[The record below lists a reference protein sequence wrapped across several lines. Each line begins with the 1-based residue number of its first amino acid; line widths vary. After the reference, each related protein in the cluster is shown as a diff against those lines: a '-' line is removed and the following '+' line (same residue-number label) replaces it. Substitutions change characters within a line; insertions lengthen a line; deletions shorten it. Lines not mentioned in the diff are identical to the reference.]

1 MKFQFVSKPIFNSL
15 TVNNLNN
22 TERGI
27 AMKESEIKA
36 LVTLLDDDDIEVVQ
50 HVEKQLR
57 TIGGSVIPLLEDH
70 WQENGLNPLLQKKI
84 EDLIHDLQYNL
95 LITRLVE
102 WKNNGYQDLLEGMWL
117 VATYQYPDLSLE
129 KLRQSINDIYFDV
142 WLEFRDDLHPH
153 DQVRILNQVFFEKYK
168 FLSNT
173 KNFHSPANSMLNQV
187 FEQRKG
193 NPISLCVIYM
203 LIAKR
208 LGMPVSGVNLPS
220 LFVLTYKNPQIQFYI
235 NVFNRGLIFSK
246 ADISNYIKQMHLVPQ
261 DSFYQPCTNLDIIS
275 RVFRNLIV
283 SFEKVSDVERVQEVE
298 KILKLLTE

>member
-1 MKFQFVSKPIFNSL
+1 
-15 TVNNLNN
+15 
-22 TERGI
+22 
-27 AMKESEIKA
+27 MKESEIKA

-57 TIGGSVIPLLEDH
+57 NIGGAVIPMLEDH

-95 LITRLVE
+95 VTSRLLA
-102 WKNNGYQDLLEGMWL
+102 WKNDGHQDLLEGMWL
-117 VATYQYPDLSLE
+117 IATYQYPDLSLE

-168 FLSNT
+168 FVSNT

-187 FEQRKG
+187 FEQKKG

-246 ADISNYIKQMHLVPQ
+246 IDISNYIKQMHLVPQ
-261 DSFYQPCTNLDIIS
+261 DSFYQPCTNLEIIC
-275 RVFRNLIV
+275 RVLRNLIV
-283 SFEKVSDVERVQEVE
+283 SFEKVSDLERVQEVE
-298 KILKLLTE
+298 KILKLMME

>member
-1 MKFQFVSKPIFNSL
+1 
-15 TVNNLNN
+15 
-22 TERGI
+22 
-27 AMKESEIKA
+27 MKESEIKA

-57 TIGGSVIPLLEDH
+57 TIGGAVIPLLEDH
-70 WQENGLNPLLQKKI
+70 WQENGLNPILQKRI
-84 EDLIHDLQYNL
+84 EDLIHNLQYNL
-95 LITRLVE
+95 LVSRLVE
-102 WKNNGYQDLLEGMWL
+102 WKNGGYQDLLEGMWI

-203 LIAKR
+203 LIARR

-246 ADISNYIKQMHLVPQ
+246 VDISNYIKQMHLLPQ
-261 DSFYQPCTNLDIIS
+261 ESFFQPCTNLDIVS
-275 RVFRNLIV
+275 RVLRNLIV
-283 SFEKVSDVERVQEVE
+283 SFEKVSDLERVQEVE
-298 KILKLLTE
+298 SILKLLTD

>member
-1 MKFQFVSKPIFNSL
+1 
-15 TVNNLNN
+15 
-22 TERGI
+22 
-27 AMKESEIKA
+27 MKESEIKA
-36 LVTLLDDDDIEVVQ
+36 LVTLLDDDDMEVVQ

-70 WQENGLNPLLQKKI
+70 WQENGLNPVLQKKI

-95 LITRLVE
+95 LTTRLLE
-102 WKNNGYQDLLEGMWL
+102 WKKDGHQDLLEGMWML
-117 VATYQYPDLSLE
+117 ATYQYPDLSLE

-168 FLSNT
+168 FIANT

-208 LGMPVSGVNLPS
+208 LGMPISGVNLPS
-220 LFVLTYKNPQIQFYI
+220 LFVLTFKNPQIQFYI
-235 NVFNRGLIFSK
+235 NVFNRGLIFTK
-246 ADISNYIKQMHLVPQ
+246 VDISNYIKQMHLLPQ
-261 DSFYQPCTNLDIIS
+261 DSFYQPCTNLDIVC
-275 RVFRNLIV
+275 RVLRNLIV
-283 SFEKVSDVERVQEVE
+283 SFEKVSDVERVHEME
-298 KILKLLTE
+298 NILKLLSE

>member
-1 MKFQFVSKPIFNSL
+1 
-15 TVNNLNN
+15 
-22 TERGI
+22 
-27 AMKESEIKA
+27 MKESEIKA

-57 TIGGSVIPLLEDH
+57 TMGGSVIPLLEDH
-70 WQENGLNPLLQKKI
+70 WQENGLNPILQKRI
-84 EDLIHDLQYNL
+84 EDLIHNLQYNL
-95 LITRLVE
+95 LVSRLLE
-102 WKNNGYQDLLEGMWL
+102 WKENGFQDLLEGMWI

-129 KLRQSINDIYFDV
+129 KLKQSINDIYFDV

-153 DQVRILNQVFFEKYK
+153 DQIRILNQVFFEKYK

-208 LGMPVSGVNLPS
+208 LGIPVSGVNLPS

-246 ADISNYIKQMHLVPQ
+246 ADISNYIKQMHLLPQ
-261 DSFYQPCTNLDIIS
+261 ESFFQPCTNLDIVS
-275 RVFRNLIV
+275 RVLRNLIV
-283 SFEKVSDVERVQEVE
+283 SFEKVSDLERVREVE
-298 KILKLLTE
+298 KILKLLSE

>member
-1 MKFQFVSKPIFNSL
+1 
-15 TVNNLNN
+15 
-22 TERGI
+22 
-27 AMKESEIKA
+27 MKESEIKA

-70 WQENGLNPLLQKKI
+70 WQENGLNPILQKKI

-102 WKNNGYQDLLEGMWL
+102 WKNSGYQDLLEGMWL

-168 FLSNT
+168 FVSNT

-283 SFEKVSDVERVQEVE
+283 SFEKVSDLERVQEVE
-298 KILKLLTE
+298 KILKILTE

>member
-1 MKFQFVSKPIFNSL
+1 
-15 TVNNLNN
+15 
-22 TERGI
+22 
-27 AMKESEIKA
+27 MKESEIKA

-70 WQENGLNPLLQKKI
+70 WQENGLNPILQKRI

-95 LITRLVE
+95 FVSRLLD
-102 WKNNGYQDLLEGMWL
+102 WKQSGYQDLLEGMWI

-142 WLEFRDDLHPH
+142 WLEFRDELHPH

-203 LIAKR
+203 LIARR

-235 NVFNRGLIFSK
+235 NVFNRGLIFTK
-246 ADISNYIKQMHLVPQ
+246 ADISNYIKQMHLLPQ
-261 DSFYQPCTNLDIIS
+261 ESFYQPCTNLDIVS
-275 RVFRNLIV
+275 RVLRNLIV

-298 KILKLLTE
+298 KILKLLSE

>member
-1 MKFQFVSKPIFNSL
+1 
-15 TVNNLNN
+15 
-22 TERGI
+22 
-27 AMKESEIKA
+27 MKESEIKA

-70 WQENGLNPLLQKKI
+70 WQENGLNPILQKKI

-95 LITRLVE
+95 LVSRLLE
-102 WKNNGYQDLLEGMWL
+102 WKNGGYQDLLEGMWI

-153 DQVRILNQVFFEKYK
+153 DQVRILNQFFFEKYK
-168 FLSNT
+168 FISNT

-203 LIAKR
+203 LIARR

-220 LFVLTYKNPQIQFYI
+220 LFVLTYKNPQIQFYV

-246 ADISNYIKQMHLVPQ
+246 ADISNYIKQMHLLPQ
-261 DSFYQPCTNLDIIS
+261 DSFYQPCTNLDIVC
-275 RVFRNLIV
+275 RVLRNLIV
-283 SFEKVSDVERVQEVE
+283 SFEKVSDVERVNEVE
-298 KILKLLTE
+298 KVLKLLMD

>member
-1 MKFQFVSKPIFNSL
+1 
-15 TVNNLNN
+15 
-22 TERGI
+22 
-27 AMKESEIKA
+27 MKESEIKA

-57 TIGGSVIPLLEDH
+57 TIGGAVIPLLEDH
-70 WQENGLNPLLQKKI
+70 WQENGLNPMLQKKI

-95 LITRLVE
+95 VSSRLLE
-102 WKNNGYQDLLEGMWL
+102 WKRNGFQDLLEGMWII
-117 VATYQYPDLSLE
+117 ATYQYPDLSLE
-129 KLRQSINDIYFDV
+129 KLRQSINDVYFDV

-153 DQVRILNQVFFEKYK
+153 DQVRILNQVFFDKYK

-246 ADISNYIKQMHLVPQ
+246 IDISNYIKQMHLLPQ
-261 DSFYQPCTNLDIIS
+261 DTFYQPCTNLDIVC
-275 RVFRNLIV
+275 RVLRNLIV

-298 KILKLLTE
+298 NILKLMME

>member
-1 MKFQFVSKPIFNSL
+1 
-15 TVNNLNN
+15 
-22 TERGI
+22 
-27 AMKESEIKA
+27 MKESEIKA

-70 WQENGLNPLLQKKI
+70 WQENGLNPVLQKKI
-84 EDLIHDLQYNL
+84 EDLIHDLQYSL
-95 LITRLVE
+95 LTTRLLE
-102 WKNNGYQDLLEGMWL
+102 WKNGGHQDLLEGMWII
-117 VATYQYPDLSLE
+117 ATYQYPDLSLE

-168 FLSNT
+168 FAANT

-187 FEQRKG
+187 FEQKKG

-208 LGMPVSGVNLPS
+208 LGLPISGVNLPS

-246 ADISNYIKQMHLVPQ
+246 ADISNYIKQMHLLPQ
-261 DSFYQPCTNLDIIS
+261 DSFYQPCTNLDIVC
-275 RVFRNLIV
+275 RVLRNLIV
-283 SFEKVSDVERVQEVE
+283 SFEKVSDVERVNEIE
-298 KILKLLTE
+298 NILKLLSE

>member
-1 MKFQFVSKPIFNSL
+1 
-15 TVNNLNN
+15 
-22 TERGI
+22 
-27 AMKESEIKA
+27 MKESEIKA

-70 WQENGLNPLLQKKI
+70 WQENGLNPVLQKKI

-95 LITRLVE
+95 LTTRLLE
-102 WKNNGYQDLLEGMWL
+102 WKKDGHQDLLEGMWML
-117 VATYQYPDLSLE
+117 ATYQYPDLSLE

-153 DQVRILNQVFFEKYK
+153 DQVRILNQVFFEKHK
-168 FLSNT
+168 FIPNT

-187 FEQRKG
+187 FEQKKG

-208 LGMPVSGVNLPS
+208 LGMPISGVNLPS

-246 ADISNYIKQMHLVPQ
+246 ADISNYIKQMHLLPQ
-261 DSFYQPCTNLDIIS
+261 DSFYQPCTNLDIVC
-275 RVFRNLIV
+275 RVLRNLIV
-283 SFEKVSDVERVQEVE
+283 SFVKVSDVERVHEME
-298 KILKLLTE
+298 TILKLLSE

>member
-1 MKFQFVSKPIFNSL
+1 
-15 TVNNLNN
+15 
-22 TERGI
+22 
-27 AMKESEIKA
+27 MKESEIKA

-50 HVEKQLR
+50 HVERQLR

-70 WQENGLNPLLQKKI
+70 WQENGLNPVLQKKI
-84 EDLIHDLQYNL
+84 EDLIHDLQYGL
-95 LITRLVE
+95 LTTRLLE
-102 WKNNGYQDLLEGMWL
+102 WKKGGFQDLLEGMWI

-187 FEQRKG
+187 FEQKKG

-203 LIAKR
+203 LIARR

-235 NVFNRGLIFSK
+235 NVFNRGLIFTK
-246 ADISNYIKQMHLVPQ
+246 VDISNYIKQMHLLPQ
-261 DSFYQPCTNLDIIS
+261 DSFYQPCTNLDIVC
-275 RVFRNLIV
+275 RVLRNLIV
-283 SFEKVSDVERVQEVE
+283 SFEKVSDVERVREIE
-298 KILKLLTE
+298 HILKLMSE

>member
-1 MKFQFVSKPIFNSL
+1 MKD
-15 TVNNLNN
+15 
-22 TERGI
+22 
-27 AMKESEIKA
+27 SEIKA

-168 FLSNT
+168 FVSNT

-298 KILKLLTE
+298 KILKILTE

>member
-1 MKFQFVSKPIFNSL
+1 
-15 TVNNLNN
+15 
-22 TERGI
+22 
-27 AMKESEIKA
+27 MKESEIKA
-36 LVTLLDDDDIEVVQ
+36 LVTLLDDEDIEVVQ

-57 TIGGSVIPLLEDH
+57 TIGGAVIPLLEDH
-70 WQENGLNPLLQKKI
+70 WQENGLNPVLQKKI

-95 LITRLVE
+95 LVTRLVE
-102 WKNNGYQDLLEGMWL
+102 WKNNGHQDLLEGMWI
-117 VATYQYPDLSLE
+117 VATYQYPDISLE
-129 KLRQSINDIYFDV
+129 KLRQNLNDIYFDT

-153 DQVRILNQVFFEKYK
+153 DQVRILNQVFFDKYK
-168 FLSNT
+168 FQANT

-193 NPISLCVIYM
+193 NPISLCIIYM

-246 ADISNYIKQMHLVPQ
+246 IDISNYIKQMHLLPQ
-261 DSFYQPCTNLDIIS
+261 DSFYQPCTNLDIVC
-275 RVFRNLIV
+275 RVLRNLIV
-283 SFEKVSDVERVQEVE
+283 SFEKVSDVERAQEIENV
-298 KILKLLTE
+298 LKLLTE

>member
-1 MKFQFVSKPIFNSL
+1 
-15 TVNNLNN
+15 
-22 TERGI
+22 
-27 AMKESEIKA
+27 MKESEIKA
-36 LVTLLDDDDIEVVQ
+36 LVTLLDDDDMEVVQ

-70 WQENGLNPLLQKKI
+70 WQENGLNPVLQKKI

-95 LITRLVE
+95 LTTRLLE
-102 WKNNGYQDLLEGMWL
+102 WKKDGHQDLLEGMWML
-117 VATYQYPDLSLE
+117 ATYQYPDLSLE
-129 KLRQSINDIYFDV
+129 KLKQSINDIYFDV

-153 DQVRILNQVFFEKYK
+153 DQIRILNQVFFEKYK
-168 FLSNT
+168 FIANT

-220 LFVLTYKNPQIQFYI
+220 LFVLTFKNPQIQFYI
-235 NVFNRGLIFSK
+235 NVFNRGLIFTK
-246 ADISNYIKQMHLVPQ
+246 VDISNYIKQMHLLPQ
-261 DSFYQPCTNLDIIS
+261 DSFYQPCTNLDIVC
-275 RVFRNLIV
+275 RVLRNLIV
-283 SFEKVSDVERVQEVE
+283 SFEKVSDVERVHEME
-298 KILKLLTE
+298 NILKLLSE

>member
-1 MKFQFVSKPIFNSL
+1 
-15 TVNNLNN
+15 
-22 TERGI
+22 
-27 AMKESEIKA
+27 MKESEIKA

-57 TIGGSVIPLLEDH
+57 TMGGSVIPLLEDH
-70 WQENGLNPLLQKKI
+70 WQENGLNPILQKRI
-84 EDLIHDLQYNL
+84 EDLIHNLQYNL
-95 LITRLVE
+95 LVSRLLE
-102 WKNNGYQDLLEGMWL
+102 WKENGFQDLLEGMWI

-129 KLRQSINDIYFDV
+129 KLKQSINDIYFDV

-153 DQVRILNQVFFEKYK
+153 DQIRILNQVFFEKYK

-203 LIAKR
+203 LIARR
-208 LGMPVSGVNLPS
+208 LGIPVSGVNLPS

-246 ADISNYIKQMHLVPQ
+246 ADISNYIKQMHLLPQ
-261 DSFYQPCTNLDIIS
+261 DSFFQPCTNLDIVS
-275 RVFRNLIV
+275 RVLRNLIV
-283 SFEKVSDVERVQEVE
+283 SFEKVSDLERVKEVE
-298 KILKLLTE
+298 KILKLLSE

>member
-1 MKFQFVSKPIFNSL
+1 
-15 TVNNLNN
+15 
-22 TERGI
+22 
-27 AMKESEIKA
+27 MKESEIKA
-36 LVTLLDDDDIEVVQ
+36 LVTLLDDDDMEVVQ

-70 WQENGLNPLLQKKI
+70 WQENGLNPVLQKKI

-95 LITRLVE
+95 LTTRLLE
-102 WKNNGYQDLLEGMWL
+102 WKKGGHQDLLEGMWML
-117 VATYQYPDLSLE
+117 ATYQYPDLSLE

-168 FLSNT
+168 FIANT

-208 LGMPVSGVNLPS
+208 LGMPISGVNLPS
-220 LFVLTYKNPQIQFYI
+220 LFVLTFKNPQIQFYI
-235 NVFNRGLIFSK
+235 NVFNRGLIFTK
-246 ADISNYIKQMHLVPQ
+246 VDISNYIKQMHLLPQ
-261 DSFYQPCTNLDIIS
+261 DSFYQPCTNLDIVC
-275 RVFRNLIV
+275 RVLRNLIV
-283 SFEKVSDVERVQEVE
+283 SFEKVSDVERVHEME
-298 KILKLLTE
+298 NILKLLSE

>member
-1 MKFQFVSKPIFNSL
+1 
-15 TVNNLNN
+15 
-22 TERGI
+22 
-27 AMKESEIKA
+27 MKESEIKA

-70 WQENGLNPLLQKKI
+70 WQENGLNPILQKRI

-95 LITRLVE
+95 LVSRLLE
-102 WKNNGYQDLLEGMWL
+102 WKKNGFQDLLEGMWI

-246 ADISNYIKQMHLVPQ
+246 ADISNYIKQMHLLPQ
-261 DSFYQPCTNLDIIS
+261 ESFFQPCTNLDIVS
-275 RVFRNLIV
+275 RVLRNLIV
-283 SFEKVSDVERVQEVE
+283 SFEKVSDLERVHEVE
-298 KILKLLTE
+298 SILKLLTD

>member
-1 MKFQFVSKPIFNSL
+1 
-15 TVNNLNN
+15 
-22 TERGI
+22 
-27 AMKESEIKA
+27 MKESEIKA

-70 WQENGLNPLLQKKI
+70 WQENGLNPVLQKKI

-95 LITRLVE
+95 LTTRLLA
-102 WKNNGYQDLLEGMWL
+102 WKNSGYLDLLEGMWII
-117 VATYQYPDLSLE
+117 ATYQYPDLSLE
-129 KLRQSINDIYFDV
+129 KLRQNINDIYFDV

-168 FLSNT
+168 FVANT

-187 FEQRKG
+187 FEQKKG

-208 LGMPVSGVNLPS
+208 LGLPVSGVNLPS

-246 ADISNYIKQMHLVPQ
+246 ADISNYIKQMHLLPQ
-261 DSFYQPCTNLDIIS
+261 DSFYQPCTNLDIVC
-275 RVFRNLIV
+275 RVLRNLIV
-283 SFEKVSDVERVQEVE
+283 SFEKVSDMERVNEVE
-298 KILKLLTE
+298 NILKLLTEE